1 MVNFQSGTEKILGW
15 RNHNLIFAN
24 LSKLALL
31 AFYVNVIKL
40 EIVVKHMNLNI
51 NVKDLLN

>member
-51 NVKDLLN
+51 NVKGLLD